1 VDPVTIA
8 AVATRSAVAIA
19 NAAGMGDWLKQKFA
33 GRPGAQAANKII
45 DLAAAATGGGTA
57 DEVVERLRND
67 AQAREDAK
75 RLLLHWEQE
84 LVRLQY
90 EDLASA
96 RAMYVGQNDNADRIA
111 RQIMT
116 WNLPAIVSLVAANC
130 AAVYTIDNP
139 TIAVAL
145 GNIIGASI
153 TYLWAERSQVV
164 GFFFGS
170 SLGSKDKSALLS
182 KGA

>member
-1 VDPVTIA
+1 MDPLTIA
-8 AVATRSAVAIA
+8 ASAAAIA
-19 NAAGMGDWLKQKFA
+19 RAAGLGDWLKRKF
-33 GRPGAQAANKII
+33 GDQPGATAAGKML
-45 DLAAAATGGGTA
+45 DLAAAATGGGTPE
-57 DEVVERLRND
+57 EVLQRIKHD

-75 RLLLHWEQE
+75 RILLQWEQE

-90 EDLASA
+90 QDTADA
-96 RAMYVGQNDNADRIA
+96 RAMYGRQHQNADRIA

-116 WNLPAIVSLVAANC
+116 WNLPAIVILVAANC
-130 AAVYTIDNP
+130 AAVYIIANP

-153 TYLWAERSQVV
+153 TYLWQERSQVV

-170 SLGSKDKSALLS
+170 SMGSKDKSALLGGRS
-182 KGA
+182 V